1 MEFRKLLEEKQVSK
15 AELSRKIG
23 VSWQLVY
30 NWVVGRSEPQ
40 LSVLPKIAK
49 ALKISIEEVVY
60 SFIEKE

>member
-1 MEFRKLLEEKQVSK
+1 MKFNELLEKKQISK
-15 AELSRKIG
+15 AELSREVG

-49 ALKISIEEVVY
+49 ALDISIDDVVY
-60 SFIEKE
+60 SFIKKE